1 MAVNWN
7 SIRVKL
13 LTTYLAL
20 TGLATSLLTGYL
32 LLSFY
37 TNFMTTKQNELD
49 IWSSALSESV
59 GEALEDQNFS
69 AVDKLVKRYGAAE
82 TLTLRVFSPKGSLV
96 STSTPSVD
104 EKLPHWSEIP
114 GLKEAM
120 ENQTV
125 QGYAK
130 GLLSDEDRLYIA
142 RPVVRNGRLLGVL
155 RLSLTL
161 TQFQNQFQ
169 AVMFTVLATLGV
181 TLLLCGTISAWFAR
195 SLATPVLAMRNFA
208 VRLGGGHFGEKLMIS
223 ASDELNELAFELN
236 RMSERL
242 ASLDNERRAFLA
254 NASHELRT
262 PVSNV
267 KVTLEALEMG
277 AGQDPELRQ
286 RFTRTALDETERLSR
301 LIQDLLDLGRLD
313 AGVVPLEKE
322 YVSLQYL
329 IGRAIQAIELRMQR
343 HSITIKCS
351 VPDVQ
356 IYGDPERLL
365 QAFLNLLD
373 NAMKYSTSQSNI
385 SLLGRLENKW
395 LTLKI
400 HDQGTGIS
408 EGDLPH
414 IFEEFYTGDASR
426 KKGGTG
432 LGLTIAKR
440 IVEAHGGRI
449 SAHSAAGQGTTFTLY
464 FPLIS

>member
-1 MAVNWN
+1 MGVNWN

-20 TGLATSLLTGYL
+20 TGLATSVLTGYL
-32 LLSFY
+32 LWSFY
-37 TNFMTTKQNELD
+37 TMFMNTKQNELD
-49 IWSSALSESV
+49 IWSSALTESV
-59 GEALEDQNFS
+59 ADAMENKNLSSIDQ
-69 AVDKLVKRYGAAE
+69 LVQRYGAAE
-82 TLTLRVFSPKGSLV
+82 TLTLRVFSANGSLL

-104 EKLPHWSEIP
+104 KQVPNWLEIP
-114 GLKEAM
+114 GIKEALQ
-120 ENQTV
+120 NKTV
-125 QGYAK
+125 QGYGK
-130 GLLSDEDRLYIA
+130 GILSNEDRLYIS
-142 RPVVRNGRLLGVL
+142 RPIVRNGRLLGAL

-161 TQFQNQFQ
+161 TQFQKQFQ
-169 AVMFTVLATLGV
+169 AVSLTILATLGI
-181 TLLLCGTISAWFAR
+181 TLLLSGAISAWFAR
-195 SLATPVLAMRNFA
+195 SLAMPVLAMRNFA
-208 VRLGGGHFGEKLMIS
+208 VRLGGGQFGEKLVIS
-223 ASDELNELAFELN
+223 GSDELNELAFELN

-277 AGQDPELRQ
+277 AGEDPELRR
-286 RFTRTALDETERLSR
+286 RFIRTTLDETERLSR

-313 AGVVPLEKE
+313 AGVAPLEKE
-322 YVSLQYL
+322 FVSVQYL
-329 IGRAIQAIELRMQR
+329 VARAIQAVELRMKR
-343 HSITIKCS
+343 HSITIKCT

-373 NAMKYSTSQSNI
+373 NAMKYSTSQTQI
-385 SLLGRLENKW
+385 SLVGRLESNW
-395 LTLKI
+395 LALKI
-400 HDQGTGIS
+400 HDQGAGIS
-408 EGDLPH
+408 ERDLPH

-432 LGLTIAKR
+432 LGLAIAKR

-449 SAHSAAGQGTTFTLY
+449 SVHSTPDEGCTFTLY
-464 FPLIS
+464 LPITP

>member
-1 MAVNWN
+1 MAAPWN

-20 TGLATSLLTGYL
+20 TAMATSVLTGYL
-32 LLSFY
+32 LWSFY
-37 TNFMTTKQNELD
+37 TTFMKTRQSELD
-49 IWSSALSESV
+49 IWSNALTESV
-59 GEALEDQNFS
+59 ADALENNNFS
-69 AVDKLVKRYGAAE
+69 SVDGLVKRYGAAE
-82 TLTLRVFSPKGSLV
+82 AITLRVFTPDARLL

-104 EKLPHWSEIP
+104 EQITNWLEVP
-114 GLKEAM
+114 GVKEALQQKTM
-120 ENQTV
+120 
-125 QGYAK
+125 QGHAK
-130 GLLSDEDRLYIA
+130 GLLTNEDRLYIS
-142 RPVVRNGRLLGVL
+142 RPILRKGRMLGVL
-155 RLSLTL
+155 RLSVSLA
-161 TQFQNQFQ
+161 QFKKQFQ
-169 AVMFTVLATLGV
+169 AVVLTVLATLGM
-181 TLLLCGTISAWFAR
+181 TLLLCGAISAWFAR
-195 SLATPVLAMRNFA
+195 SLAMPVLAMRNFA
-208 VRLGGGHFGEKLMIS
+208 VRLGGGHFGEKLVIS
-223 ASDELNELAFELN
+223 ASDELNDLAFELN

-277 AGQDPELRQ
+277 AGEDPELRQ
-286 RFTRTALDETERLSR
+286 RFIRTTLDETERLSR

-313 AGVVPLEKE
+313 AGVAPLEKE
-322 YVSLQYL
+322 FVSVQYL
-329 IGRAIQAIELRMQR
+329 IARAVQAVELRMKR

-373 NAMKYSTSQSNI
+373 NAMKYSASQSQI
-385 SLLGRLENKW
+385 SLVGRLESNW
-395 LTLKI
+395 LALKI
-400 HDQGTGIS
+400 QDQGTGIS
-408 EGDLPH
+408 ERDLPH
-414 IFEEFYTGDASR
+414 IFEEFYTADASR

-432 LGLTIAKR
+432 LGLAIAKR

-449 SAHSAAGQGTTFTLY
+449 SAHSTPGQGSTFTLY
-464 FPLIS
+464 LPLNP